1 METGKILSFEDLPP
15 ESLKTESNISNKSR
29 DSLKSSEITVN
40 REETMPRKI
49 FYNEILSKEE
59 SEDRINVLLTILS
72 VVLSTFSFALIII
85 VIALLPKSPKIV
97 QVQTVA
103 KTKQGLLFTNIEI
116 TVYQKI
122 WLSSHYQL
130 FSSHWIPCAIHWD
143 SNFRGIILFNNI
155 SNTRLQ
161 ISQEY
166 NKFE

>member
-15 ESLKTESNISNKSR
+15 ESLKTESNISNMSR

-97 QVQTVA
+97 QVA
-103 KTKQGLLFTNIEI
+103 KTKQGLLFTYRNNCISKNLA
-116 TVYQKI
+116 VYS
-122 WLSSHYQL
+122 LPT
-130 FSSHWIPCAIHWD
+130 F
-143 SNFRGIILFNNI
+143 F
-155 SNTRLQ
+155 
-161 ISQEY
+161 
-166 NKFE
+166 

>member
-15 ESLKTESNISNKSR
+15 ESLKTESNISNMSR

-97 QVQTVA
+97 QVA
-103 KTKQGLLFTNIEI
+103 KTKQGLLFTYRNNCI
-116 TVYQKI
+116 
-122 WLSSHYQL
+122 
-130 FSSHWIPCAIHWD
+130 FSCLMNA
-143 SNFRGIILFNNI
+143 
-155 SNTRLQ
+155 
-161 ISQEY
+161 
-166 NKFE
+166 